1 VASYRRTIKNI
12 VKRIKAGLTPTHKRQ
27 QLRKDQKLLL
37 SQNKQIIE
45 LLTHIYG
52 DLEKDTAKEVTPR
65 VPKQVSK

>member
-1 VASYRRTIKNI
+1 MASYRKTIKNL
-12 VKRIKAGLTPTHKRQ
+12 VKRIKAGRTPAQKRQ

-45 LLTHIYG
+45 LLTRIYG